1 MSGCWRRTPRKL
13 VSPVAGA
20 RIHLTPPRAHPAPP
34 RSPSVAPPR
43 LLPAG
48 STAGGGPTTRGGSD
62 TSLENNNVYGL
73 EPKVYVEGSPAAPG
87 EAGCSTRGAGSE
99 TAVKQWADVQALAQV
114 QDRFGQGSPACVNE
128 CLALSA
134 RGWGWQMSLCGRL
147 WGPTHP
153 THRHFP
159 CAQLQRPTTAATAW
173 RRPPPLPSPLW
184 LWCRCWLRAAPL
196 RFICSAE
203 FEASKLAMG
212 C

>member
-1 MSGCWRRTPRKL
+1 MQRAERRCCAAYAFPAAAAARL
-13 VSPVAGA
+13 ASPQVLSLGPASTLA
-20 RIHLTPPRAHPAPP
+20 LPRAHPAPH

-128 CLALSA
+128 CLAFISLRLGLA
-134 RGWGWQMSLCGRL
+134 DAALWQTVG
-147 WGPTHP
+147 THP
-153 THRHFP
+153 N
-159 CAQLQRPTTAATAW
+159 QS
-173 RRPPPLPSPLW
+173 PPFLRVPN
-184 LWCRCWLRAAPL
+184 CR
-196 RFICSAE
+196 
-203 FEASKLAMG
+203 G
-212 C
+212 Q